1 MNEKNYKGLRKQLD
15 NGSLDIPSQ
24 ITILE
29 IAYNLEQQ
37 LQEYKD
43 KDCRSK
49 TMYINATPPRSG
61 KTYIAKLEQQLQSY
75 KQKEDKLR
83 EHCNH
88 YLNDLLIIE
97 VDKIPLQIVLQI
109 LNEGDK

>member
-1 MNEKNYKGLRKQLD
+1 MNNIQKAYERLHRKGTD
-15 NGSLDIPSQ
+15 
-24 ITILE
+24 E
-29 IAYNLEQQ
+29 IVDYAYE
-37 LQEYKD
+37 
-43 KDCRSK
+43 
-49 TMYINATPPRSG
+49 
-61 KTYIAKLEQQLQSY
+61 LEQQLQSY
-75 KQKEDKLR
+75 KEKEYKLR